1 MFAGRQILKSKGKVE
16 NLIKYV
22 KRNFL
27 SIRNFQRVEETNEG
41 AFRWLKRR
49 ANGKISQATQ
59 KIPALLIE
67 HEREK
72 LRPVCPSLFGKSLSE
87 REERN
92 VNEKACIS
100 VHAYNY
106 QLPAKYQKKTV
117 EIYMSKEQLFV
128 FDLYTGKESVTYP
141 LSVIPGKTISK
152 REFKREKEKTVQVLK
167 TSVL

>member
-1 MFAGRQILKSKGKVE
+1 MYVCRKADPESKGKVE

-27 SIRNFQRVEETNEG
+27 SIRDFKQVGEANEV
-41 AFRWLKRR
+41 AFRWLERR

-67 HEREK
+67 HERKK
-72 LRPVCPSLFGKSLSE
+72 LRPVCPSLFGKSSLSE

-100 VHAYNY
+100 IHACNY
-106 QLPAKYQKKTV
+106 QLPVKHQKKTV
-117 EIYMSKEQLFV
+117 EIYQSKEQLFV
-128 FDLYTGKESVTYP
+128 FDSYTGKEIVTTT
-141 LSVIPGKTISK
+141 LMGNILTEGMGK
-152 REFKREKEKTVQVLK
+152 VLDIYIW
-167 TSVL
+167 L